1 MEISA
6 LNGENVA
13 NVCNTTNSIPKVILL
28 YSRTL
33 LGTHY
38 QPERCTTTT
47 LTRYPKSFSS
57 TPVLYSATTSQKGA
71 TTITT
76 TNQENIF
83 PGKSIILNKYNN
95 NIIIINNPGKVWFY
109 LKK

>member
-47 LTRYPKSFSS
+47 TTTLTRYPKSFSS

-71 TTITT
+71 TTTTTTT
-76 TNQENIF
+76 TNQENI
-83 PGKSIILNKYNN
+83 PGEVNN
-95 NIIIINNPGKVWFY
+95 TK
-109 LKK
+109 